1 MLGRWLL
8 TLALLFGLLAAPVAM
23 ASERVAPVPA
33 AVAVGHCADLA
44 DAGDVKGGKDRP
56 APAKQFRCMGAC
68 IGVTAQPIHLPL
80 RLTPRPAT
88 LHSLPMPALGSV
100 VIAHDPPPPR
110 S

>member
-8 TLALLFGLLAAPVAM
+8 SLAMLVGLLAAPIAM
-23 ASERVAPVPA
+23 ASERVASVPA
-33 AVAVGHCADLA
+33 AVGHCADMA
-44 DAGDVKGGKDRP
+44 DAEAGKDHP

-68 IGVTAQPIHLPL
+68 IGVTAQPVHLPL
-80 RLTPRPAT
+80 RFTPRPAT